1 MGLKTCFTDHSLF
14 GFADM
19 ASIHLN
25 KVLKWELEAV
35 DACIAVSHCNKENL
49 ALRARVPPEKI
60 YVIPNSVDTERFTP
74 NPSMRSPINTVNI
87 VCVCRLTYR
96 KGVDLMVMII
106 PEIIRRNPNVHFIIG
121 GDGPKMYLLQEMRYK
136 YGIADKVE
144 LLGSLHHSEVRDVLC
159 RGHIFLNT
167 SLTEAFCMAILEAA
181 SCGLLCVSTNV
192 GGIPEG
198 LPPEMIWLAP
208 CKPRPLIEKL

>member
-1 MGLKTCFTDHSLF
+1 MGLKTCFTDHSQF

-25 KVLKWELEAV
+25 KVLKWELETV

-49 ALRARVPPEKI
+49 ALRARVEPDKI
-60 YVIPNSVDTERFTP
+60 YVIPNAVDTKRFTP

-87 VCVCRLTYR
+87 VCICRLTYR

-106 PEIIRRNPNVHFIIG
+106 PEIIRRHPNVHFIIG
-121 GDGPKMYLLQEMRYK
+121 GDGPKMPLLKEMIGK

-144 LLGSLHHSEVRDVLC
+144 LLGSLQHS
-159 RGHIFLNT
+159 
-167 SLTEAFCMAILEAA
+167 
-181 SCGLLCVSTNV
+181 
-192 GGIPEG
+192 
-198 LPPEMIWLAP
+198 
-208 CKPRPLIEKL
+208 